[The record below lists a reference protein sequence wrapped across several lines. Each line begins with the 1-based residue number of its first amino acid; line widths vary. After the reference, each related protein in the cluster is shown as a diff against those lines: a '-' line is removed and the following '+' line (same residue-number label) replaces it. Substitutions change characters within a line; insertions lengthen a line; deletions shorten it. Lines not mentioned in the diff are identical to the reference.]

1 MILFASVVLTI
12 VTVQVMPKFSDAPA
26 VVALF
31 FGTAS
36 GVLCGIRLGR
46 WLGKSLESR
55 IGLGILLSLIMVV
68 VCVGMSCFG
77 CIASAAFADPP

>member
-1 MILFASVVLTI
+1 MILFAPVVLMI
-12 VTVQVMPKFSDAPA
+12 VAVQAMPKFSDAPLA
-26 VVALF
+26 VALF

-55 IGLGILLSLIMVV
+55 IGSGDPAFSHNGGGLRRHELLRL
-68 VCVGMSCFG
+68 
-77 CIASAAFADPP
+77 PR